1 MPCLG
6 LPTPNLFCTRVA
18 MFSPLN
24 PEPPIPNLCN
34 GEHTRPLFWR
44 WIGRR
49 PTEKLFQV
57 SLRLCLLFL
66 TILIS
71 RLDLQAKVFE
81 KVLLFVCYFSIGSED
96 CRYRVWDAFGRQ
108 LYNSGQHD
116 YPITSI
122 SWSPDG
128 QLFAV
133 GSFNT
138 LRLCD
143 KIGWSH
149 SLDKPGTG
157 SIYKIAWSS
166 DGTQVAGAC
175 GNGHVIFAHV
185 IEKRIEW
192 KEFEATV
199 TGRKTIALRNVTND
213 AVDKLEF
220 RDRIIHTSLA
230 HDHLGK

>member
-6 LPTPNLFCTRVA
+6 RPTPILFCTPVA

-57 SLRLCLLFL
+57 SFSFLGPINSVLCFL
-66 TILIS
+66 SI
-71 RLDLQAKVFE
+71 
-81 KVLLFVCYFSIGSED
+81 CIGSED

-108 LYNSGQHD
+108 MYNSGQHD

-199 TGRKTIALRNVTND
+199 TGRKTISLRNVTND

-220 RDRIIHTSLA
+220 RDRIIHTALA
-230 HDHLGK
+230 HDHLGKPIYI